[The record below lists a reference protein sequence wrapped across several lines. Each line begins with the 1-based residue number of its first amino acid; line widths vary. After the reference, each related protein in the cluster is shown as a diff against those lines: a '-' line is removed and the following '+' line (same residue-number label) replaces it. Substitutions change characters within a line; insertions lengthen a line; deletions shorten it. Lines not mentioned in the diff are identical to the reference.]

1 MFQSIYRTA
10 SLTTTLTPRPQ
21 VLQRLPPSEVLK
33 VGSVSLDW
41 RKLAT
46 HKRLWSAL
54 KRSFPAGFDGV
65 WWRYFYTFIDV
76 AGNGD
81 EATCYRVRDR
91 SSGDIVM
98 AKCVP
103 VSDENGVSR
112 WLLREAALLW
122 NIDQPYV
129 ARLQG
134 AVIDKDVAC
143 LFFDDAGGTNLH
155 R

>member
-1 MFQSIYRTA
+1 MTP
-10 SLTTTLTPRPQ
+10 TLVLSQ
-21 VLQRLPPSEVLK
+21 VLRWLPPEELLN
-33 VGSVSLDW
+33 VGLVSMDW

-46 HKRLWSAL
+46 HKPLWTML
-54 KRSFPAGFDGV
+54 KRANPAGFDGV
-65 WWRYFYTFIDV
+65 WWRYFYTFVDG
-76 AGNGD
+76 AGKGD

-103 VSDENGVSR
+103 VNDENGVSR

-143 LFFDDAGGTNLH
+143 LFFDDAGSTNLH
-155 R
+155 K